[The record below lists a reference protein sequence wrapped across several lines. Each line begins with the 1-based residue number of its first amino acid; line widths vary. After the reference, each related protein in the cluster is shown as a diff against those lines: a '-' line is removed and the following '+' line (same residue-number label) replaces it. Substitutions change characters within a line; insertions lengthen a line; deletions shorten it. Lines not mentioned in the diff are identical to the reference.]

1 MKRRRSKIR
10 IAVNGQS
17 VLSLFILLAMLIQPM
32 DLFAAGAAC
41 TPPGHDCCEHLQGP
55 MSATCPVSA
64 MACSLTCSQRQSA
77 TFVVKLRE
85 AAGRAELQSTPLN
98 KTVVPA
104 LHLSVARAKMQFFS
118 LPVSPPLTPLSQTCL
133 LLI

>member
-17 VLSLFILLAMLIQPM
+17 VLSLFILLAMLIQPL
-32 DLFAAGAAC
+32 DVRAAGVPCA
-41 TPPGHDCCEHLQGP
+41 PPGHDCCEHLQGP

-64 MACSLTCSQRQSA
+64 MACSLICSQRQSA
-77 TFVVKLRE
+77 TFVVKSRE
-85 AAGRAELQSTPLN
+85 AAGRAELQSTPLIN
-98 KTVVPA
+98 AVVPG
-104 LHLSVARAKMQFFS
+104 LHLSAARANMQFFS